1 MYKLRFT
8 KWELVKHNR
17 ESDMAV
23 VVRKKRSREAE
34 GKQST
39 FFLVHTK
46 EVSVQEIERYTKR
59 KRMSDTNFAAAP
71 TDKATPTHIICLT
84 PPDSPYPEELQD
96 NSIVLAQQNTY
107 AAADAA
113 TSTTLGHRRRVSSP
127 SPVTSNSHVVQQCH
141 RRIRAWA
148 QSPSLPCVV
157 TSPDVLRR
165 QEMLFADI
173 WSYVQGSIS
182 NGTWYLDSNGY
193 LLNLQRGSVDAPEFA
208 HLCYEATKLFRRSSA
223 AQGRRLL
230 SKAFSLL
237 KPLLKEEDPWLLQN
251 LMSTMIRLKQN
262 GHVDICAMIQNYI
275 AELATIVLRE
285 KPLWRRICISICHSD
300 PEHTE
305 LLSQSW
311 CSLTDAFADVPGVD
325 GRLTYMSV
333 MNKAELTYRLYRST
347 EPERAESLLRGILAE
362 YEQKMQ
368 MMDDTA
374 MYVIARL
381 ADVLHAQRK
390 DADVELLVVE
400 DALLRAREAGLLS
413 TAREADFMEVLAQA
427 QHRLFKDD
435 LAEESIRKA
444 IALYADRYVR
454 NDPCIIGCRRDLES
468 WLRDWGRDAE
478 ADQLSA
484 VIDQMIGPDDID
496 MDTTT
501 PPHYPAEMTTS
512 QRPNHTFQRDL
523 SPQRPRPLQDH
534 CDERQNQYHQQKQI
548 QSNHT
553 AKTRLQYD
561 EKASCLQDT
570 RSTSRR
576 RRSGTNGIK
585 WSTEVE
591 ERTMRLQMPTS
602 SSEIETMAWSEKSFL
617 YQVITH

>member
-23 VVRKKRSREAE
+23 IVRKKRAREAE
-34 GKQST
+34 GKKST

-107 AAADAA
+107 AATDGA
-113 TSTTLGHRRRVSSP
+113 TSTTLGKRRQVSSP

-182 NGTWYLDSNGY
+182 NGTWYLDSNGC
-193 LLNLQRGSVDAPEFA
+193 LLSLQRRSVDAPEFA

-237 KPLLKEEDPWLLQN
+237 EPLLKEEDPWLLQN

-262 GHVDICAMIQNYI
+262 GHVDICAKIQDYI
-275 AELATIVLRE
+275 AELTTIILRE
-285 KPLWRRICISICHSD
+285 KPLWRRICISICYSD
-300 PEHTE
+300 PDHTE

-311 CSLTDAFADVPGVD
+311 RSLTDAFADVPAGGG

-347 EPERAESLLRGILAE
+347 EPERAERLLREILAE
-362 YEQKMQ
+362 YEHKMQ

-413 TAREADFMEVLAQA
+413 TARQADFMEVLAQA
-427 QHRLFKDD
+427 QHRLCKDD
-435 LAEESIRKA
+435 LAEESIRRA

-496 MDTTT
+496 MDATS
-501 PPHYPAEMTTS
+501 PPYYPAEMTTS
-512 QRPNHTFQRDL
+512 QRPNHTFQRDE
-523 SPQRPRPLQDH
+523 SPQRPYLLPDHSLIQARPIPSATARTKEPH
-534 CDERQNQYHQQKQI
+534 SERGTPVRKRELY
-548 QSNHT
+548 SWAPNHLSRGNGH
-553 AKTRLQYD
+553 AVGGLHLS
-561 EKASCLQDT
+561 KAD
-570 RSTSRR
+570 
-576 RRSGTNGIK
+576 
-585 WSTEVE
+585 
-591 ERTMRLQMPTS
+591 
-602 SSEIETMAWSEKSFL
+602 
-617 YQVITH
+617 